1 MSRASQVPLEVA
13 RSTAAM
19 PAGAISPA
27 AVSPAMRALLDADH
41 ALRGLRGAK
50 YSLVRCSSTLPR
62 RLSTQPKQSASST
75 DAS

>member
-1 MSRASQVPLEVA
+1 
-13 RSTAAM
+13 
-19 PAGAISPA
+19 
-27 AVSPAMRALLDADH
+27 MRALLDADH